1 MAAQRTRRR
10 VLRPAT
16 LVLSVSALAVSAACG
31 HGAGAGDAAGTYS
44 VAVSSSY
51 LDHLTPGQAG
61 FSDVASA
68 IWTPLTSI
76 GTDGKVR
83 NEVAQSVQST
93 DQQHWKITL
102 KSGWTFQNG
111 EPVTAQS
118 FADSWSA
125 TAYGPNAMAFGYLMS
140 DIEGYDALNPA
151 SGKPSTD
158 KLSGVKAVDDKTL
171 EVTLTKPLST
181 FPYIL
186 ASTIFAPM
194 PKAAFQNLGAFDKL
208 PIGDGPYQVAAPGV
222 GPGTQQITL
231 KRYDGYAGTKG
242 HAATITVKAFQNEQT
257 AITSFRTGSV
267 DLTAA
272 TGNDLAS
279 AKRTYPDQVVTA
291 PSGSVVYFGFPLWD
305 KRFSDLRVRTAFSL
319 ALDRKAV
326 ISSLLHGAGQPATD
340 VAPAVITG
348 GGRDNCASCD
358 YDPAQAKQLLAAA
371 GGWHGP
377 LTLWTK
383 QDPTMQTVVEAIANQ
398 LRTNLGVSDITIQSQ
413 PTAQLYPNLSGHK
426 TDGPF
431 LLLMGA
437 SYPTIYSQVEQ
448 LFSPD
453 SATDVTG
460 YHNASVVELLDQSG
474 KAPTDAQGVQLAQQA
489 AATALKDLPLSPL
502 YYPVNAVVHAKR
514 LGDVRID
521 YLGEPDLAAITVS

>member
-10 VLRPAT
+10 VPRSAA
-16 LVLSVSALAVSAACG
+16 LVLSLSALAVSAACG
-31 HGAGAGDAAGTYS
+31 QGAGAGDAAGTFS

-51 LDHLTPGQAG
+51 LAHLTPGQAG
-61 FSDVASA
+61 FSDVANA

-76 GTDGKVR
+76 GPDGKVVDQ
-83 NEVAQSVQST
+83 VAQSVQST

-102 KSGWTFQNG
+102 KSGWKFQNG

-125 TAYGPNAMAFGYLMS
+125 TAYGPNAMAFGYLMA
-140 DIEGYDALNPA
+140 DIEGYDALNPT
-151 SGKPSTD
+151 SGKPSAD

-171 EVTLTKPLST
+171 DVTLTKPLST

-194 PKAAFQNLGAFDKL
+194 PKAAFGDLGAFDKL
-208 PIGDGPYQVAAPGV
+208 PIGNGPYQVVAPGV
-222 GPGTQQITL
+222 GPGAQQITL

-242 HAATITVKAFQNEQT
+242 HAASITVKVFQNDQT
-257 AITSFRTGSV
+257 SLTSFRAGSV
-267 DLTAA
+267 DLTVAS
-272 TGNDLAS
+272 GNDLAT
-279 AKRTYPDQVVTA
+279 AQRTYPDQVVTA

-305 KRFSDLRVRTAFSL
+305 KRFSDIRVRQAFSL
-319 ALDRKAV
+319 AIDRKTV
-326 ISSLLHGAGQPATD
+326 ISSLLHGVGQPATD
-340 VAPAVITG
+340 VAPAAIAG
-348 GGRDNCASCD
+348 GGGTDCASCG

-371 GGWHGP
+371 GGWNGP

-398 LRTNLGVSDITIQSQ
+398 LRTNLGISDISIQSQ

-448 LFSPD
+448 LFSPE
-453 SATDVTG
+453 SATNVTG
-460 YHNASVVELLDQSG
+460 YRNPAVVDLLDQSG
-474 KAPTDAQGVQLAQQA
+474 KAATDAQAVGLAQQA
-489 AATALKDLPLSPL
+489 AAIALKDLPLSPL

-521 YLGEPDLAAITVS
+521 YLGEPDLARITVS